1 MASQDDFSHH
11 EWITIQAFIVFFIKL
26 AAQLGGNLS
35 SEIKLAGPALKERSL
50 NSKYPITK
58 KILFW
63 NGTPEEEKA
72 RNMLIQTGNY
82 DLIVNQSI
90 NLLKAKLSEEE
101 LDEVRGSLFY
111 VAENISRVGLRNKPN
126 AKEKIYLAQT
136 LFDQILAFGILDLQ
150 KFKKTVLTIQSH

>member
-1 MASQDDFSHH
+1 MASKDDFSTH

-35 SEIKLAGPALKERSL
+35 SEIKLAGFALKERSF
-50 NSKYPITK
+50 NAKYPLTK
-58 KILFW
+58 EILLW

-72 RNMLIQTGNY
+72 RTMLIQSGNY

-101 LDEVRGSLFY
+101 LDEIRSSLFY

-126 AKEKIYLAQT
+126 AKEKMYLAQT
-136 LFDQILAFGILDLQ
+136 LFDQTLAFGILDLQ
-150 KFKKTVLTIQSH
+150 KFKKTVLAIQSH